1 MFPERQEFK
10 DTLPKLFL
18 TFKSI
23 RASVDCTD
31 FKFEKPRNYPH
42 KKNKPCLNQVKP
54 RFCNF

>member
-18 TFKSI
+18 TFKSV

-31 FKFEKPRNYPH
+31 FKCEMPRNYPH
-42 KKNKPCLNQVKP
+42 KKINRV
-54 RFCNF
+54 